1 MQPSKEYL
9 DQIAKRLE
17 KLNPG
22 LTPEA
27 IKNSKRGLD
36 AGASDPID
44 WIGQSAMNYLKNK
57 KDQNANPDPLFPD
70 RNTY

>member
-17 KLNPG
+17 KLNPH
-22 LTPEA
+22 LTPDVV
-27 IKNSKRGLD
+27 KNMKRGVD
-36 AGASDPID
+36 SDYSDPID
-44 WIGQSAMNYLKNK
+44 WLGQSASNYLKNK
-57 KDQNANPDPLFPD
+57 KDPEIKPDPLFPD

>member
-1 MQPSKEYL
+1 MMPTKEYL

-22 LTPEA
+22 ITPESVRD
-27 IKNSKRGLD
+27 SKKSPNNGVTDWL
-36 AGASDPID
+36 GAS
-44 WIGQSAMNYLKNK
+44 ALNYLKNK
-57 KDQNANPDPLFPD
+57 KDPGIEPDPLFPD